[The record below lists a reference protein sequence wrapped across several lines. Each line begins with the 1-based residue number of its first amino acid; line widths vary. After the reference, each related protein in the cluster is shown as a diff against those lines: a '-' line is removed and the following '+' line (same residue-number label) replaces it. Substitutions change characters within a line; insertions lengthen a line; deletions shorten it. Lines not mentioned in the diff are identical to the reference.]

1 LSLLGWAMTRVWAV
15 GCMVLLAA
23 TLLSAQSGK
32 TESEP
37 ATEPATKPPTSHSH
51 ASTSSRSKSSTHS
64 TASKSKKS
72 RKSSS
77 KRTRG
82 QQKIDAQRTLEIQEA
97 LIREHYL
104 TGKASGV
111 WNDATQQAMQ
121 RYQADNNWQSKTTP
135 DARALIKLGLGPD
148 HQHLLNP
155 ESAMTTQP
163 QGTHDAS
170 ISSQPGTA
178 GPGKHQR

>member
-1 LSLLGWAMTRVWAV
+1 LDLLDWAITKLSVA

-23 TLLSAQSGK
+23 ALSSAQDSKPGS
-32 TESEP
+32 ESASPP
-37 ATEPATKPPTSHSH
+37 ATSHSH
-51 ASTSSRSKSSTHS
+51 KSPSSHSKSLTHS

-72 RKSSS
+72 HKSSAS
-77 KRTRG
+77 KHTRG
-82 QQKIDAQRTLEIQEA
+82 QQKIDSQRTLEIQEA

-104 TGKASGV
+104 TGKPSGV
-111 WNDATQQAMQ
+111 WNDTTQQAMQ

-170 ISSQPGTA
+170 ISSQPSTA
-178 GPGKHQR
+178 APGKQQR